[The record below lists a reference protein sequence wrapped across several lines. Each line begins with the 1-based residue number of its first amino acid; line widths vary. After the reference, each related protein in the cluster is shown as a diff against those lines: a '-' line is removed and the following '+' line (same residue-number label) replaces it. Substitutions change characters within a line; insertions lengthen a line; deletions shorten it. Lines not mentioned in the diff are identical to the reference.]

1 MYYLSINLHIHFHMK
16 FIQFYI
22 LCLRISLLISGEFK
36 WINQL
41 LFSLKSSENRRF
53 SDDLRGNESWLIR
66 LNLLNSKRGIW
77 RQFLIDCELSSRRK
91 NNLFVSE
98 YVIQGV
104 GFHHAGLD
112 VSDRKHM
119 EDMFGRGEIPVMC
132 E

>member
-1 MYYLSINLHIHFHMK
+1 MI
-16 FIQFYI
+16 
-22 LCLRISLLISGEFK
+22 
-36 WINQL
+36 
-41 LFSLKSSENRRF
+41 
-53 SDDLRGNESWLIR
+53 
-66 LNLLNSKRGIW
+66 NSKRGIL

-91 NNLFVSE
+91 KNLFVSE